1 MTLVS
6 RRSPRTPGALLGG
19 LLCAL
24 AFGCMPKAGN
34 DGALKEPW
42 KDDFG
47 RAELGAHYRK
57 TGGTW
62 TVEDGALHSTGDH
75 NIPLW
80 LDVPLSK
87 NVRVE
92 FTAWSASPQVDT
104 KIEIF
109 GDGLRHES
117 GYIVILGGWNNQIT
131 TIARLDEHEKTR
143 VEKRTRWEKG
153 RKYRWTVQRTNGKD
167 LELLIDGQPVVTY
180 RDAQPLYGPKNNKLA
195 FTNWESEVYYD
206 DLVITPLP

>member
-1 MTLVS
+1 MLVLGLS
-6 RRSPRTPGALLGG
+6 CSLGA
-19 LLCAL
+19 
-24 AFGCMPKAGN
+24 GCLPKAGA
-34 DGALKEPW
+34 DTPLARPFEERFERAALGERYAKS
-42 KDDFG
+42 
-47 RAELGAHYRK
+47 
-57 TGGTW
+57 GGTW
-62 TVEDGALHSTGDH
+62 HIQDGALHSMGER

-80 LDVPLSK
+80 LDVPLTK
-87 NVRVE
+87 NVKVE
-92 FTAWSASPQVDT
+92 FTAWSKSPQVDT

-143 VEKRTRWEKG
+143 VEKRTRWERG

-167 LELLIDGQPVVTY
+167 LELFIDGQPVLTY
-180 RDAQPLYGPKNNKLA
+180 RDERPLFGPKNNKLG
-195 FTNWESEVYYD
+195 FSNWESDVYYD